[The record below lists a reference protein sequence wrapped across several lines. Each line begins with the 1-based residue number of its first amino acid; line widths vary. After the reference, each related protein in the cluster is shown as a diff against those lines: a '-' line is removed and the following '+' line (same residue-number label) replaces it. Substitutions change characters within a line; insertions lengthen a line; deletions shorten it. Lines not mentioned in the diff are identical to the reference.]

1 MVLVLVSLQ
10 GVAIPPSL
18 CESLDQKA
26 RAREEQ
32 VYMCTILITFQVPPT
47 IYFFSWITASEH
59 LIIAM
64 CVF

>member
-1 MVLVLVSLQ
+1 MVLMLVFLQ

-32 VYMCTILITFQVPPT
+32 VYMCTILITFQVST
-47 IYFFSWITASEH
+47 HNFFFSWITASEH
-59 LIIAM
+59 
-64 CVF
+64 